1 MATILVTGGTGML
14 GSVLVGALLQ
24 RGHQVRVASRHAPSG
39 ELPNGV
45 HAVTV
50 DVASGAGLPG
60 AMAGVQAV
68 VHAASDPLGDPHTVD
83 VAGTRRVVVAAAEAG
98 LRHLLYVSIVG
109 VDVIP
114 YSYYRAKF
122 AAEQVVATGRV
133 PWTVQRLTQFHPF
146 LGYLLDKATVGPVTT
161 VPGNT
166 RLQPI
171 DLADASDCLAN
182 DLDAG
187 PSGQAPDRG
196 GPQLE
201 EATELAR
208 QWREA
213 RKPGGRVVALPV
225 PGRLGRKLRDGAAT
239 CPTGS
244 PPGVKFGDWLQ
255 NTAT

>member
-1 MATILVTGGTGML
+1 MATILVTGGNGML
-14 GSVLVGALLQ
+14 GLVLVGTLIQ
-24 RGHQVRVASRHAPSG
+24 RGHQVRVASRHASSG

-45 HAVTV
+45 QAVTA
-50 DVASGAGLPG
+50 DVSSGEGLPG
-60 AMAGVQAV
+60 AVVGMEAV

-98 LRHLLYVSIVG
+98 VRHLLYVSIVG

-146 LGYLLDKATVGPVTT
+146 VGYLLNKATVGPVTA
-161 VPGNT
+161 VPGST
-166 RLQPI
+166 RLQSI
-171 DLADASDCLAN
+171 DLADAADCLAS

-187 PSGQAPDRG
+187 PTGQAPDRG
-196 GPQLE
+196 GPRLE
-201 EATELAR
+201 AAAELAR

-225 PGRLGRKLRDGAAT
+225 PGLLGRRLREGAVT
-239 CPTGS
+239 CPTGA
-244 PPGVKFGDWLQ
+244 PPGVEFGDWLQ